1 MTSAGGTPRS
11 VAELFLVRYNKNQ
24 TRETFMKRTKGILQQ
39 LIGWPGLLCI
49 VVSLSLSSA
58 KAGEA
63 LRQRQAV
70 LGKWKEIES
79 AETIEFFKNGTV
91 SYELAV
97 GKLQGTYEIVGMIG
111 DVEQN
116 ADQLVGFGEIRVD
129 FHGIGPLALP
139 AIGKVSS
146 SGDELVLT
154 LSNGRAGKFKK
165 VK

>member
-1 MTSAGGTPRS
+1 
-11 VAELFLVRYNKNQ
+11 
-24 TRETFMKRTKGILQQ
+24 MKRTKRALPL
-39 LIGWPGLLCI
+39 LIGWLGLLCI
-49 VVSLSLSSA
+49 VVLLSACSA

-63 LRQRQAV
+63 LRQQKAV
-70 LGKWKEIES
+70 LGKWQEIGGT
-79 AETIEFFKNGTV
+79 ETIEFFKNGTV
-91 SYELAV
+91 IYVLKEGRLN
-97 GKLQGTYEIVGMIG
+97 GTYEVVGVIG
-111 DVEQN
+111 DVEQS

-154 LSNGRAGKFKK
+154 LSSGRAGKFKK

>member
-1 MTSAGGTPRS
+1 
-11 VAELFLVRYNKNQ
+11 
-24 TRETFMKRTKGILQQ
+24 MKRTKGTLQQ
-39 LIGWPGLLCI
+39 MIGWLSLLCS
-49 VVSLSLSSA
+49 VVLLSPSSA
-58 KAGEA
+58 RAGEA
-63 LRQRQAV
+63 LRQQKAV

-79 AETIEFFKNGTV
+79 SETIEFFKNGTV
-91 SYELAV
+91 SYVLKGGSLE
-97 GKLQGTYEIVGMIG
+97 GTYEVVGMIG
-111 DVEQN
+111 GVEQS

-154 LSNGRAGKFKK
+154 LSNGRAGNFKK

>member
-1 MTSAGGTPRS
+1 
-11 VAELFLVRYNKNQ
+11 
-24 TRETFMKRTKGILQQ
+24 MKRTKGTLQQ
-39 LIGWPGLLCI
+39 MIGWLSLLCS
-49 VVSLSLSSA
+49 VVLLSPSSA
-58 KAGEA
+58 RAGEA
-63 LRQRQAV
+63 LRQQKAV

-79 AETIEFFKNGTV
+79 SETIEFFKNGTV
-91 SYELAV
+91 SYVLKGGSLE
-97 GKLQGTYEIVGMIG
+97 GTYEVVGMIG
-111 DVEQN
+111 DVEQS

-154 LSNGRAGKFKK
+154 LSNGRAGNFKK

>member
-1 MTSAGGTPRS
+1 
-11 VAELFLVRYNKNQ
+11 
-24 TRETFMKRTKGILQQ
+24 MKRTKGALP
-39 LIGWPGLLCI
+39 LSIGWLGLLYI
-49 VVSLSLSSA
+49 VVLLSACSA

-63 LRQRQAV
+63 LRQQKAV
-70 LGKWKEIES
+70 LGKWQEIGGT
-79 AETIEFFKNGTV
+79 ETIEFFKNGTV
-91 SYELAV
+91 IYVLKEGRLN
-97 GKLQGTYEIVGMIG
+97 GTYEVVGMIG
-111 DVEQN
+111 DVEQS

-165 VK
+165 VQ